1 MLRHPSARV
10 RRRGGTSRDGASG
23 LRAFGGC
30 SSSDTPAWT
39 RRIRRPRRR
48 VTAPTWPVNEKL
60 CTVDALLRWRSAAL
74 TQCDTA
80 LAGFAFRHSRAGAK
94 PLFVDLSSAAVGVLA
109 EACDRAARRWSACRS
124 PSKGPHGTPSV

>member
-1 MLRHPSARV
+1 
-10 RRRGGTSRDGASG
+10 
-23 LRAFGGC
+23 
-30 SSSDTPAWT
+30 
-39 RRIRRPRRR
+39 
-48 VTAPTWPVNEKL
+48 
-60 CTVDALLRWRSAAL
+60 L

-124 PSKGPHGTPSV
+124 PSKGPHGTPSVDTRRRRPNTVHPIGGVRPYLVCDDDASVNSTRDGP